1 MRGVVPA
8 FVVDACL
15 VLLFALIGRASHVE
29 GVTVV
34 GVLSTAW
41 PFLVGL
47 ALGWVAARLL
57 WHAWPREVVQAVPTW
72 LVTVAAGLA
81 LRVLSGGGGAP
92 LSFAV
97 VATIVLGA
105 FLVGWRALAA
115 PLMRRAWAPSR
126 EGRTD
131 SPPGRANGEPV

>member
-1 MRGVVPA
+1 MRGIVPT

-47 ALGWVAARLL
+47 ALGWVAVRLL
-57 WHAWPREVVQAVPTW
+57 WHAWPREVVQAVPVW
-72 LVTVAAGLA
+72 LVTVAGGLV
-81 LRVLSGGGGAP
+81 LRVASGGGGAP
-92 LSFAV
+92 LPFVV
-97 VATIVLGA
+97 VATVVLGA
-105 FLVGWRALAA
+105 FIMGWRALAA
-115 PLMRRAWAPSR
+115 PLRRRAWAPNP
-126 EGRTD
+126 EGRKGN
-131 SPPGRANGEPV
+131 PPGRANGEPV

>member
-1 MRGVVPA
+1 MRNAVPA

-57 WHAWPREVVQAVPTW
+57 WHDWPREVVQAVPVW

-97 VATIVLGA
+97 VATVVLGA
-105 FLVGWRALAA
+105 FIVGWRALAA
-115 PLMRRAWAPSR
+115 TVLFSIDGLRRWSERQARQNSHR
-126 EGRTD
+126 
-131 SPPGRANGEPV
+131 